1 MVRLIRNFAFMLL
14 CVSSFSSFSA
24 VTVSVFPD
32 KPNIAESF
40 RLVFVA
46 DEKIN
51 GEPDFSPLDDL
62 FEVLGRNQ
70 STQVQWINGKHS
82 ATTKWELEVI
92 AKKPG
97 DLVIPAIE
105 FGTSSSQPT
114 SITVTASGAGG
125 TTDNDDLLLE
135 ITVDDEAP
143 YVQQQVI
150 LTVRLLR
157 RISLSDAKMTEPATS
172 GDVIIKPLNKDRTY
186 QDQRNGK
193 RYEVFER
200 RFALFPQASGA
211 LEISPITVT
220 TQVSRGSRSLFDP
233 FRPSTSTRRVRS
245 NALAL
250 QVRPIP
256 GEFTGATWLPARQLK
271 LREEWEPGSGV
282 LNNGEPATRTL
293 YLTATGLSA
302 GQLPDFPALEIPN
315 VTVYPDQVQSR
326 EQDGGD
332 AFTALKQQKFA
343 IITKFDAAASTAE
356 IQFPAIEIPW
366 WNIETD
372 QMEVARLASRRLK
385 VDISNTPQE
394 VVADTSPAVALQAD
408 EQSELQTLPVGAS
421 SADAGFWKPV
431 AILAL
436 CGWFI
441 TAGLWFWKFRPARH
455 AKRGENTPEQNPK
468 LSRLEKN
475 VLHAAR
481 SNDPYASRQ
490 SLIAWGR
497 FVFGAEDILSLGR
510 VAGLVSEELAIELRQ
525 LDAHFY
531 ARSST
536 PWHGE
541 NLIKAFKNNNIAT
554 QHRAGAKPPKEALPS
569 LFKLA

>member
-1 MVRLIRNFAFMLL
+1 MVRLIRNFAFVLL
-14 CVSSFSSFSA
+14 CVSSFSSFGA

-105 FGTSSSQPT
+105 FGSSSSQPT
-114 SITVTASGAGG
+114 SITVVASGAGG

-220 TQVSRGSRSLFDP
+220 TQVARGSRSLFDP

-250 QVRPIP
+250 EVRPIP
-256 GEFTGATWLPARQLK
+256 SEFTGATWLPARQLK

-326 EQDGGD
+326 EQDSGD
-332 AFTALKQQKFA
+332 AFTSLKQQKFA
-343 IITKFDAAASTAE
+343 IITKFDAAASAAE

-385 VDISNTPQE
+385 VDISNPPQE
-394 VVADTSPAVALQAD
+394 AVADTSPAIELQAD

-421 SADAGFWKPV
+421 SEDAGFWKPV

-455 AKRGENTPEQNPK
+455 VKRGENTPEQNPK

-510 VAGLVSEELAIELRQ
+510 VASLASEELATELRQ

-531 ARSST
+531 AQSSAL
-536 PWHGE
+536 WHGE
-541 NLIKAFKNNNIAT
+541 NLIKAFKNNKIT
-554 QHRAGAKPPKEALPS
+554 TEHRAGAKPPKEALTS